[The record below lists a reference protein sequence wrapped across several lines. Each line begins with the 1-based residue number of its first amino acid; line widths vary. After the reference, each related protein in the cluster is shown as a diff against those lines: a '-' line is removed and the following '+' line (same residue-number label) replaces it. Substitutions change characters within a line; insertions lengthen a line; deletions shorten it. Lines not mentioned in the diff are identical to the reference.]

1 MTDMDH
7 GSINNLQLLSHSFLL
22 PKVFKNCNF
31 NHFEYLKRERKFSA
45 EELFVL
51 SSVKIHF

>member
-7 GSINNLQLLSHSFLL
+7 GSINDLQLLSHSFLL
-22 PKVFKNCNF
+22 LKVFDF
-31 NHFEYLKRERKFSA
+31 NHFEYLKRERKFS
-45 EELFVL
+45 EEEVFAL